1 VLDGELT
8 HVAEVVA
15 VTVHPVVSVQLEVVL
30 QDTGMV
36 CPKVGAG
43 QIVVTAQELTVLVAQ
58 LEEVIVED
66 R

>member
-1 VLDGELT
+1 
-8 HVAEVVA
+8 
-15 VTVHPVVSVQLEVVL
+15 
-30 QDTGMV
+30 MV